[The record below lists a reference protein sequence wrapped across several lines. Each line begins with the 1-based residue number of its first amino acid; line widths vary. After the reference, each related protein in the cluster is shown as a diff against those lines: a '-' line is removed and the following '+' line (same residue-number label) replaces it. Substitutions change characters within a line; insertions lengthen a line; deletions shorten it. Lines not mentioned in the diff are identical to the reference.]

1 MLSRLFYWREVVPV
15 LARKLRV
22 AGVMRRALL
31 RRPSACLGLW
41 CNPTI
46 VKCGRDL
53 SAARSA

>member
-1 MLSRLFYWREVVPV
+1 MLSRLIYWRQVVPV
-15 LARKLRV
+15 LARKPRA

-46 VKCGRDL
+46 VVCGRDL